1 MNTIFPPSKLR
12 RLSHSSSGSG
22 SGGLSMERNGAPPIG
37 LGLTLG
43 TGGGS
48 REDKK
53 HDQQEVQMQ
62 MQRRSRSYGFTM
74 HQMQELKHQTIIY
87 KYIEARCVV
96 PYSLVLPIWKSVSSS
111 FGNINIIPNFI
122 RGNRQLK
129 MEYGKGMDMDPEPGR
144 CRRTDGKKW
153 RCSKEAVQDQKYCEK
168 HVNRGRQRTKKL
180 MEVTAEM
187 DNDHASTKL
196 SIALPS
202 PNNN

>member
-53 HDQQEVQMQ
+53 HDQQEMQ

-74 HQMQELKHQTIIY
+74 QQMQELKHQTIIY
-87 KYIEARCVV
+87 KYIEAGCVV
-96 PYSLVLPIWKSVSSS
+96 PYSLVLPLWRSVSSS
-111 FGNINIIPNFI
+111 VGNMNIIPNFM
-122 RGNRQLK
+122 RGKRQLK
-129 MEYGKGMDMDPEPGR
+129 MEHGKGMDMDPEPGR

-180 MEVTAEM
+180 MEVAAEM
-187 DNDHASTKL
+187 NNDHASTKL